1 MKLLAEREPEI
12 VNRLLDESRI
22 RKEIEEM
29 SEEESKWHPS
39 GAEK

>member
-1 MKLLAEREPEI
+1 MRPLAEREPEV

-39 GAEK
+39 GAGK